1 MLVRFTCMFGL
12 VSAASAEL
20 CRLGFYAYAY
30 FFLRDFLHLC
40 VMRLSAKAVCQMLAG
55 FMFVLVASLCTFRSN
70 WLLATC

>member
-30 FFLRDFLHLC
+30 FLLHDFLHVC
-40 VMRLSAKAVCQMLAG
+40 VMCFSAKAVCQTIACFIARG
-55 FMFVLVASLCTFRSN
+55 RFQEDSCLC
-70 WLLATC
+70 